1 MGAPDRYRL
10 DADEQSV
17 LREAARSPLFTE
29 APENGQRGLVV
40 GAAGAAR
47 EMLEPLHGV
56 VVALRALQVAGG
68 RNVLVLENLPAGDE
82 VDARNVLAI
91 VGGLLGP
98 VIAYRGE
105 GDYII
110 EIREDPRKVAD
121 RPSFANAR
129 EFFPHTD
136 LSYVPEPP
144 PFFALHSIVNNAD
157 EGGLSVF
164 CDIEDAVRELDA
176 GTLKELSTPQFSF
189 LAPPHYQGGNGRSAF
204 PILVRDG
211 SSWRVRFR
219 RDGLRAPTRAG
230 ISAVAALAHAI
241 IETSHRMML
250 EAGML
255 AIISNR
261 SALHG
266 RTAFSP
272 SATAEQGR
280 HINRMYVGDP
290 GLPPGAIL

>member
-1 MGAPDRYRL
+1 VRA
-10 DADEQSV
+10 
-17 LREAARSPLFTE
+17 
-29 APENGQRGLVV
+29 
-40 GAAGAAR
+40 
-47 EMLEPLHGV
+47 LH
-56 VVALRALQVAGG
+56 ALRAASG
-68 RNVLVLENLPAGDE
+68 RNVLVLEDLPTAE
-82 VDARNVLAI
+82 ELDARRLLAV
-91 VGGLLGP
+91 VGSLLGP

-110 EIREDPRKVAD
+110 EIREDPRMAAK
-121 RPSFANAR
+121 RPSFANSR

-136 LSYVPEPP
+136 LSYVPDPP
-144 PFFALHSIVNNAD
+144 PFFALQSIVNNPD

-164 CDIEDAVRELDA
+164 CDIEDAVGSLGAD
-176 GTLKELSTPQFSF
+176 TLEELSTPHFSF
-189 LAPPHYQGGNGRSAF
+189 LAPPHYQGGKSGTAF

-211 SSWRVRFR
+211 GSWRVRFR
-219 RDGLRAPTRAG
+219 RDGLRAPTRTG
-230 ISAVAALAHAI
+230 ISAVAALVQAI
-241 IETSHRMML
+241 IESSHRMML

-255 AIISNR
+255 AIVGNR

-272 SATAEQGR
+272 SPDAQHGR